1 MLLQHLANGLLIS
14 GIYAL
19 VAVGFTLIF
28 GVLGVINFA
37 HGEFYMLGA
46 FIIFFFAGQMGVS
59 YYWSIPLSILA
70 SLMVGIL
77 VERTSIRP
85 LLEKSFES
93 MVICTFAV
101 SMILMNGTLLIWG
114 AEPRII
120 QSPLSAP
127 VSLLEIAFTYQRL
140 LVLVVAIAIS
150 IALHLFLQR
159 TKPGKAIRAAAQNKE
174 ACQAVGI
181 DIAQI
186 SRLTFGL
193 GIGLCG
199 LAGALVAPVYSV
211 FPTMGQIAM
220 FKIFAIVIL
229 GGLGNVKG
237 ALLAAL
243 ILGLGESL
251 IVGYVSATLKD
262 GLAFLVMLFIL
273 LLRPEGIFG
282 KAVRTL

>member
-1 MLLQHLANGLLIS
+1 MIFQHLANGLLIS
-14 GIYAL
+14 GIYAM

-46 FIIFFFAGQMGVS
+46 FIIFLFSGQIGLP
-59 YYWSIPLSILA
+59 YHWAIPLSILA
-70 SLMVGIL
+70 LLIIGIL
-77 VERTSIRP
+77 IERSSIRP

-93 MVICTFAV
+93 MVICTFAI
-101 SMILMNGTLLIWG
+101 SMILMNGALLVWG
-114 AEPRII
+114 AEPMII
-120 QSPLSAP
+120 PSPLSSP
-127 VSLLEIAFTYQRL
+127 VTFFEIAFTYQRL
-140 LVLVVAIAIS
+140 LVLIIAIAIS
-150 IALHLFLQR
+150 IALHLFLQK

-174 ACQAVGI
+174 ACLAVGI

-211 FPTMGQIAM
+211 FPTMGQNAM
-220 FKIFAIVIL
+220 FKVFAIVIL
-229 GGLGNVKG
+229 GGLGNMKG
-237 ALLAAL
+237 ALLASL

-251 IVGYVSATLKD
+251 IAGYVSATLKD
-262 GLAFLVMLFIL
+262 GLAFLMMLFIL
-273 LLRPEGIFG
+273 LLRPAGLFG

>member
-46 FIIFFFAGQMGVS
+46 FIIFFFAGQMGIS

-101 SMILMNGTLLIWG
+101 SMILMNGALLTWG

-120 QSPLSAP
+120 QSPLSGP

-140 LVLVVAIAIS
+140 LVLIVAIAIS

-174 ACQAVGI
+174 ACLAVGI

-251 IVGYVSATLKD
+251 IAGYVSATLKD

-273 LLRPEGIFG
+273 LLRPEGLFG

>member
-1 MLLQHLANGLLIS
+1 MFFQHLANGLLIS
-14 GIYAL
+14 GIYSL

-28 GVLGVINFA
+28 GVLEVINFA

-46 FIIFFFAGQMGVS
+46 FIIFFFAGQMGLS

-70 SLMVGIL
+70 SLIVGIL

-101 SMILMNGTLLIWG
+101 SMILMNGALLTWG

-120 QSPLSAP
+120 QSPLSAR
-127 VSLLEIAFTYQRL
+127 VSLFEIAFTYQRL

-150 IALHLFLQR
+150 LALHFFLQHTR
-159 TKPGKAIRAAAQNKE
+159 TGKAIRATAQNKE
-174 ACQAVGI
+174 ACLAVGI
-181 DIAQI
+181 DIARI
-186 SRLTFGL
+186 SRLTFSL

-211 FPTMGQIAM
+211 FPTMGQTAM
-220 FKIFAIVIL
+220 FKVFAIVIL
-229 GGLGNVKG
+229 GGLGNMKG
-237 ALLAAL
+237 ALLASL

-251 IVGYVSATLKD
+251 IAGYVSATLKD
-262 GLAFLVMLFIL
+262 GLAFLLMLSIL
-273 LLRPEGIFG
+273 LLRPAGLFG
-282 KAVRTL
+282 RAVRTL

>member
-46 FIIFFFAGQMGVS
+46 FIVYLFAGQISLS
-59 YYWSIPLSILA
+59 YYWSIPLSILI
-70 SLMVGIL
+70 LLIIGVL
-77 VERTSIRP
+77 VERTSVRP
-85 LLEKSFES
+85 LLDKSFES
-93 MVICTFAV
+93 MVICTFAI
-101 SMILMNGTLLIWG
+101 SMILMNGALLVWG

-120 QSPLSAP
+120 PSPLSAP
-127 VSLLEIAFTYQRL
+127 VAFFEIAFTYQRL
-140 LVLVVAIAIS
+140 LVLGVAVAIS
-150 IALHLFLQR
+150 LGLHAFMQH
-159 TKPGKAIRAAAQNKE
+159 TKTGKAIRATAQNRE
-174 ACQAVGI
+174 ACLAVGI
-181 DIAQI
+181 DIARI

-211 FPTMGQIAM
+211 FPTMGQATM
-220 FKIFAIVIL
+220 FKVFAIVIL
-229 GGLGNVKG
+229 GGLGNMTG
-237 ALLAAL
+237 ALIASL

-251 IVGYVSATLKD
+251 IAGYISATLKD

-273 LLRPEGIFG
+273 LLRPRGIFG

>member
-251 IVGYVSATLKD
+251 IAGYVSATLKD

>member
-1 MLLQHLANGLLIS
+1 MLFQHLANGLLIS

-28 GVLGVINFA
+28 GVLEVINFA

-46 FIIFFFAGQMGVS
+46 FIVFFFTGQIGIS
-59 YYWSIPLSILA
+59 YFWSIPFSILA
-70 SLMVGIL
+70 SLAVGIL
-77 VERTSIRP
+77 VERISIRP

-93 MVICTFAV
+93 MVICTFAI
-101 SMILMNGTLLIWG
+101 SMILMNGALLTWG

-120 QSPLSAP
+120 SSPLSAP
-127 VSLLEIAFTYQRL
+127 VSFFEIAFTYQRL

-150 IALHLFLQR
+150 LTLHLFLQR
-159 TKPGKAIRAAAQNKE
+159 TKTGKAIRAAAQNKE
-174 ACQAVGI
+174 ACLAVGI
-181 DIAQI
+181 DIARI

-211 FPTMGQIAM
+211 FPTMGQTAM
-220 FKIFAIVIL
+220 FKVFAIVIL
-229 GGLGNVKG
+229 GGLGNMKG
-237 ALLAAL
+237 ALLASL

-251 IVGYVSATLKD
+251 IAGYVSATLKD
-262 GLAFLVMLFIL
+262 GLAFLMMLFIL
-273 LLRPEGIFG
+273 LLRPAGLFG

>member
-1 MLLQHLANGLLIS
+1 MFLQHLANGLLIS

-46 FIIFFFAGQMGVS
+46 FAVYLFGGQIGLS
-59 YYWSIPLSILA
+59 YFWSVPFSILVLIA
-70 SLMVGIL
+70 LGGL
-77 VERTSIRP
+77 VERTNVRP

-93 MVICTFAV
+93 MVICTFAI
-101 SMILMNGTLLIWG
+101 SMILLNGALLGWG

-120 QSPLSAP
+120 PSPLTTP
-127 VSLLEIAFTYQRL
+127 VLFFEIAFTYQRL
-140 LVLVVAIAIS
+140 LVLGFAVATS
-150 IALHLFLQR
+150 LGLHLFLQR
-159 TKPGKAIRAAAQNKE
+159 TKTGKAIRAAAQNRD
-174 ACQAVGI
+174 ACLAVGI
-181 DIAQI
+181 DIGRI
-186 SRLTFGL
+186 SRLTFSL

-211 FPTMGQIAM
+211 FPTMGQTTM
-220 FKIFAIVIL
+220 FKVFAIVIL
-229 GGLGNVKG
+229 GGLGDMKG
-237 ALLAAL
+237 ALLASL

-251 IVGYVSATLKD
+251 IAGYISATLKD
-262 GLAFLVMLFIL
+262 GLAFLLMLFIL
-273 LLRPEGIFG
+273 LIRPGGIFA

>member
-251 IVGYVSATLKD
+251 IAGYVSATLKD
-262 GLAFLVMLFIL
+262 GLAFLVMFFIL

>member
-14 GIYAL
+14 GIYAM

-46 FIIFFFAGQMGVS
+46 FIIFLFSGQIGLP
-59 YYWSIPLSILA
+59 YHWAIPLSILA
-70 SLMVGIL
+70 LLIIGIL
-77 VERTSIRP
+77 IERSSIRP

-93 MVICTFAV
+93 MVICTFAI
-101 SMILMNGTLLIWG
+101 SMILMNGALLVWG
-114 AEPRII
+114 AEPMII
-120 QSPLSAP
+120 PSPLSSP
-127 VSLLEIAFTYQRL
+127 VTFFEIAFTYQRL
-140 LVLVVAIAIS
+140 LVLIIAIAIS
-150 IALHLFLQR
+150 IALHLFLQK

-174 ACQAVGI
+174 ACLAVGI

-211 FPTMGQIAM
+211 FPTMGQNAM
-220 FKIFAIVIL
+220 FKVFAIVIL
-229 GGLGNVKG
+229 GGLGNMKG
-237 ALLAAL
+237 ALLASL

-251 IVGYVSATLKD
+251 IAGYVSATLKD
-262 GLAFLVMLFIL
+262 GLAFLMMLFIL
-273 LLRPEGIFG
+273 LLRPAGLFG

>member
-77 VERTSIRP
+77 VERTTIRP

-101 SMILMNGTLLIWG
+101 SMILMNGALLTWG

-120 QSPLSAP
+120 QSPLSTP
-127 VSLLEIAFTYQRL
+127 ISLLEIAFTYQRL
-140 LVLVVAIAIS
+140 LVLVVAIVIS

-174 ACQAVGI
+174 ACLAVGI

-251 IVGYVSATLKD
+251 IAGYVSATLKD

-273 LLRPEGIFG
+273 LFRPEGIFG

>member
-46 FIIFFFAGQMGVS
+46 FIIFFFTGQIGVS
-59 YYWSIPLSILA
+59 YYWSVSLSILA

-101 SMILMNGTLLIWG
+101 SMILMNGALLTWG

-159 TKPGKAIRAAAQNKE
+159 TKLGKAIRAAAQNKE
-174 ACQAVGI
+174 TCLAVGI

-251 IVGYVSATLKD
+251 IAGYVSATLKD

>member
-1 MLLQHLANGLLIS
+1 MIFQHLANGLLIS

-46 FIIFFFAGQMGVS
+46 FIVFLFSGQIGLP
-59 YYWSIPLSILA
+59 YHWAIPLSILT
-70 SLMVGIL
+70 LLIIGIL
-77 VERTSIRP
+77 MERSSVRP

-93 MVICTFAV
+93 MVICTFAI
-101 SMILMNGTLLIWG
+101 SMILMNGALLVWG

-120 QSPLSAP
+120 PSPLSSP
-127 VSLLEIAFTYQRL
+127 VTFFEIAFTYQRL

-174 ACQAVGI
+174 ACLAVGI

-251 IVGYVSATLKD
+251 IAGYVSATLKD

>member
-14 GIYAL
+14 GIYAM

-46 FIIFFFAGQMGVS
+46 FIIFLFSGQIGLP
-59 YYWSIPLSILA
+59 YHWAIPLSILA
-70 SLMVGIL
+70 LLIIGIL
-77 VERTSIRP
+77 IERSSIRP

-93 MVICTFAV
+93 MVICTFAI
-101 SMILMNGTLLIWG
+101 SMILMNGALLVWG
-114 AEPRII
+114 AEPLII
-120 QSPLSAP
+120 PSPLSSP
-127 VSLLEIAFTYQRL
+127 VTFFEIAFTYQRL
-140 LVLVVAIAIS
+140 LVLIIAIAIS
-150 IALHLFLQR
+150 IALHLFLQK

-174 ACQAVGI
+174 ACLAVGI

-211 FPTMGQIAM
+211 FPTMGQNAM
-220 FKIFAIVIL
+220 FKVFAIVIL
-229 GGLGNVKG
+229 GGLGNMKG
-237 ALLAAL
+237 ALLASL

-251 IVGYVSATLKD
+251 IAGYVSATLKD
-262 GLAFLVMLFIL
+262 GLAFLMMLFIL
-273 LLRPEGIFG
+273 LLRPAGLFG

>member
-1 MLLQHLANGLLIS
+1 MFFQHLANGLLIS

-28 GVLGVINFA
+28 GVLEVINFA

-46 FIIFFFAGQMGVS
+46 FIIYMFAGQIGLS
-59 YYWSIPLSILA
+59 YALSIPLSIVVSLA
-70 SLMVGIL
+70 IGIF
-77 VERTSIRP
+77 VERASIRP

-93 MVICTFAV
+93 MVICTFAI

-114 AEPRII
+114 AEPKII
-120 QSPLSAP
+120 QSPLSSP
-127 VSLLEIAFTYQRL
+127 VSFFEIAFTYQRL
-140 LVLVVAIAIS
+140 LVFLVAIVLS
-150 IALHLFLQR
+150 LVLHLFLQR
-159 TKPGKAIRAAAQNKE
+159 TKTGKAIRATAQNKE
-174 ACQAVGI
+174 ACLAVGI
-181 DIAQI
+181 DIGRI
-186 SRLTFGL
+186 SRFTFGL

-211 FPTMGQIAM
+211 FPTMGQATM
-220 FKIFAIVIL
+220 FKVFAIVIL
-229 GGLGNVKG
+229 GGLGDMKG
-237 ALLAAL
+237 ALLASL

-251 IVGYVSATLKD
+251 IAGYVSATLKD

-273 LLRPEGIFG
+273 LLRPGGLFG

>member
-101 SMILMNGTLLIWG
+101 SMILMNGALLIWG

-127 VSLLEIAFTYQRL
+127 VSLLGIAFTYQRL
-140 LVLVVAIAIS
+140 LVLMVAIAIS

-159 TKPGKAIRAAAQNKE
+159 TKLGKAIRAAAQNKE
-174 ACQAVGI
+174 ACLAVGI

-229 GGLGNVKG
+229 GGLGNVRG

-251 IVGYVSATLKD
+251 IAGYVSATLKD

-273 LLRPEGIFG
+273 LLRPEGIFW

>member
-1 MLLQHLANGLLIS
+1 MFFQHLANGLLIS
-14 GIYAL
+14 GIYSL

-28 GVLGVINFA
+28 GVLEVINFA

-46 FIIFFFAGQMGVS
+46 FIVFFFAGQIGLS

-70 SLMVGIL
+70 SLIVGIL
-77 VERTSIRP
+77 AERTSIRP

-101 SMILMNGTLLIWG
+101 SMILMNGALLTWG

-120 QSPLSAP
+120 QSPLSAS
-127 VSLLEIAFTYQRL
+127 VSFFEIAFTYQRL
-140 LVLVVAIAIS
+140 LVLIMAIAIS
-150 IALHLFLQR
+150 LALHFFLQR
-159 TKPGKAIRAAAQNKE
+159 TKTGKAIRATAQNKE
-174 ACQAVGI
+174 ACLAVGI
-181 DIAQI
+181 DIARI
-186 SRLTFGL
+186 SRLTFSL

-211 FPTMGQIAM
+211 FPTMGQTAM

-229 GGLGNVKG
+229 GGLGNMKG
-237 ALLAAL
+237 ALLASL

-251 IVGYVSATLKD
+251 IAGYVSATLKD
-262 GLAFLVMLFIL
+262 GLAFLIMLSIL
-273 LLRPEGIFG
+273 LLRPAGLFG
-282 KAVRTL
+282 RAVRTL